1 MSSPGAGSITGAAM
15 PRIEETPRPFAGVTK
30 VPPARF
36 QDTCRRRQSLTRWP
50 ARKPD
55 AVPTPVPSNAV
66 LSLRSS
72 PSEHQGKPLPS
83 ATLPSA
89 SPSATSAVQ
98 FVRNDPKQREPAT
111 AEGYGQYL
119 TREVSEDRTKTEQ
132 SAQSARSSKI
142 PECYDTPTSL
152 LPEWCDTPTSP
163 VSTW

>member
-1 MSSPGAGSITGAAM
+1 M
-15 PRIEETPRPFAGVTK
+15 PRIEETPRPFAGERHCT
-30 VPPARF
+30 PARF

-72 PSEHQGKPLPS
+72 PFGASRQAPALSHPAQCQPFLLP
-83 ATLPSA
+83 
-89 SPSATSAVQ
+89 AVQ
-98 FVRNDPKQREPAT
+98 FVRNDPKHRQPAT

-132 SAQSARSSKI
+132 SAQSVRSSKI